1 MKKLIRIII
10 ILFAL
15 SIMSFSAYKL
25 WEVQAEYAEG
35 ENIYEGYINNFV
47 ETVKVDTGK
56 SGDTVKVEHAAQ
68 AAEVEKKISVDFD
81 SLIKENQDVVA
92 WIYSENTPINYPVVQ
107 SHDNDYYLRRLLD
120 HSYNIAGSIF
130 MDYRNSPDFSDF
142 NTIIYGHNLK
152 TDTMFGSLKEYS
164 SQEYYEKHSEIYLST
179 PQGDYVIELISAFR
193 TDIDDDIY
201 ILPQNEKELEDLYH
215 RVVEGSNFHADSS
228 FEEGDRLITLSTCS
242 DYGDE
247 DVRYILIGK
256 LLSI

>member
-1 MKKLIRIII
+1 M
-10 ILFAL
+10 
-15 SIMSFSAYKL
+15 
-25 WEVQAEYAEG
+25 
-35 ENIYEGYINNFV
+35 
-47 ETVKVDTGK
+47 
-56 SGDTVKVEHAAQ
+56 
-68 AAEVEKKISVDFD
+68 EKKISVDFD